1 MRSAFNARWRRSG
14 AAVVGLAAA
23 AALVAGC
30 AAGGNGGDAATEPGD
45 ELNYALPANAT
56 PNWLMPLGISGKLA
70 THNSSLI
77 RSLYEPLIAYDGSMG
92 TVDRVPTADLADTVE
107 FSEDGLS
114 VTITLDE
121 RTWSDGTPITSA
133 DVKFWFDVVAANK
146 EDWASYRVG
155 AMPDNV
161 TAVETPDDSTVV
173 LTFDQ
178 VYNQEWLLASQL
190 TLIVPIP
197 AHAWSITED
206 GGEPDPALAETAEG
220 AQGIWDYLIAEGEDL
235 AGYEGNPL
243 FDTVSGP
250 YTLKSF
256 SDSGRVTL
264 AENTD
269 YDGEDAAGI
278 PTINFLPF
286 TSVDAEVAAVRSGEV
301 DYGYIPTSELDN
313 AAQYEDLGYDV
324 VNWDGWSITY
334 MPYNFNNPE
343 MGPVYSQLYVRQAL
357 QHLVDQEQISEV
369 VWHGAANPGYGPV
382 PQNPDNKFLSDEQR
396 ANPYPFDP
404 EAAQALLEDNGW
416 TLGSDGVYVCETGA
430 ECGEGIADGQKLAIT
445 ILTQSGSTETDNM
458 FAEMKST
465 FEEAGVG
472 VTIESAPLNTVLG
485 SIAPCE
491 ADSAECTWELPFF
504 GTAGSWYFGGY
515 PSGERIFGTGA
526 ASNFG
531 SYSDPA
537 FDELMAAT
545 LRADDD
551 TAMQEY
557 SAYGATNLP
566 VMWMP
571 NPVYQVSVIDSGLTG
586 TEQDSLGNF
595 HPQRW
600 AWSE

>member
-14 AAVVGLAAA
+14 VAVVGLAAA

-30 AAGGNGGDAATEPGD
+30 AAGGNGGDAAAESSD

-161 TAVETPDDSTVV
+161 TAVETPDESTVV

-206 GGEPDPALAETAEG
+206 GGAPDPALAETPEG

-286 TSVDAEVAAVRSGEV
+286 TSADAEVAAVRSGEV

-313 AAQYEDLGYDV
+313 AGQYEDLGYDV

-396 ANPYPFDP
+396 ENPYPFDP
-404 EAAQALLEDNGW
+404 EAAQSLLEDNGW

-531 SYSDPA
+531 SYNDPA

>member
-1 MRSAFNARWRRSG
+1 MRSATTARGR
-14 AAVVGLAAA
+14 VGIAAA
-23 AALVAGC
+23 GLLATAALVAGC
-30 AAGGNGGDAATEPGD
+30 AAGGADGASGEPKD

-56 PNWLMPLGISGKLA
+56 PNWLMPLAISGKLA

-77 RSLYEPLIAYDGSMG
+77 RALYEPLIAYDGSMG
-92 TVDRVPTADLADTVE
+92 TVDRVPTADLADAVE

-121 RTWSDGTPITSA
+121 RTWSDGTPVTSA

-161 TAVETPDDSTVV
+161 TAVETPDESTVV

-197 AHAWSITED
+197 AHAWAITED
-206 GGEPDPALAETAEG
+206 GGEPDTALAETPEG
-220 AQGIWDYLIAEGEDL
+220 AQAIWDYLIAEGEDL

-243 FDTVSGP
+243 FDIVSGP
-250 YTLKSF
+250 YTLGAF

-264 AENTD
+264 TEND
-269 YDGEDAAGI
+269 AYDGEDAAGI

-286 TSVDAEVAAVRSGEV
+286 TSGDAELAAVRSGEV

-343 MGPVYSQLYVRQAL
+343 MGPVYQQLYVRQAL

-396 ANPYPFDP
+396 ENPYPFDP
-404 EAAQALLEDNGW
+404 EAAQALLEENGW
-416 TLGSDGVYVCETGA
+416 TLGSDGIYVCETGA
-430 ECGEGIADGQKLAIT
+430 DCGEGIADGQKLAIT

-491 ADSAECTWELPFF
+491 PDAAECTWELPFF

-531 SYSDPA
+531 SYSDPE
-537 FDELMAAT
+537 FDALMADS

-557 SAYGATNLP
+557 SAYGAINLP

-586 TEQDSLGNF
+586 TDQDSLGNF